1 MVNESH
7 IQRSQFF
14 NIDAKGKNQYGQFNP
29 CVEFVSEQDGPQIR
43 SGIHESPSIII
54 FLVWLRPSGS
64 AESPV
69 RGPLNQ
75 SCYERRQTKGFQS
88 PQL

>member
-1 MVNESH
+1 MNESH

-43 SGIHESPSIII
+43 SGIHVSPSIII
-54 FLVWLRPSGS
+54 FLVLLRVSDHLGPPS
-64 AESPV
+64 
-69 RGPLNQ
+69 
-75 SCYERRQTKGFQS
+75 RRS
-88 PQL
+88 VDP